1 MVKNDK
7 YGYSILFVEDEV
19 QLRKNYVMY
28 LKMMFETVY
37 EASDGVEA
45 YNIYK
50 EKKPDIL
57 IVDINIPKLNG
68 LELLQK
74 IRKYDHTS
82 KAIVLT
88 AHKDKDFLL
97 EAARLKLTD
106 YLVKPIS
113 RKELQLSLD
122 NVIAELK
129 SFTTTAIKNQI
140 LKDGYIWNYDREELT
155 CNGKRVHLTNK
166 EKMLL
171 ILFMNNLNSILS
183 ADKIIYSI
191 WNEYLESHDAALKT
205 ILVKLRKKLPKGMIK
220 NLHSLGYKVDG

>member
-1 MVKNDK
+1 MTDDK

-19 QLRKNYVMY
+19 SARKNYVIY
-28 LKMMFETVY
+28 LKMIFEYVY
-37 EASDGVEA
+37 EAVDGIEA

-74 IRKYDHTS
+74 VRQHDLIT

-97 EAARLKLTD
+97 QATRLKLTD

-113 RKELQLSLD
+113 RTTLQQSLD
-122 NVIAELK
+122 KVMDELRN
-129 SFTTTAIKNQI
+129 FRTIAIKKQI
-140 LKDGYIWNYDREELT
+140 FNDGYMWNYDSEELT
-155 CNGKRVHLTNK
+155 CNGKIIHLTNK
-166 EKMLL
+166 EKILF
-171 ILFMNNLNSILS
+171 ILFMANLNSVLSVNRIL
-183 ADKIIYSI
+183 YYI
-191 WNEYLESHDAALKT
+191 WNDNPEGNVDTLKT
-205 ILVKLRKKLPKGMIK
+205 LLKKLRKKLPREMI
-220 NLHSLGYKVDG
+220 NNIHGIGYKINS